1 VEKVPMHSASSLL
14 MMLQRKATV
23 LKQPSA
29 AKSFTVKTSRRTM
42 ADSPRILVP
51 SQEMLKQ
58 P

>member
-1 VEKVPMHSASSLL
+1 MHSASSLL

-29 AKSFTVKTSRRTM
+29 AKSFTAKTSRRTM